1 MTPTSGA
8 GTARKPEIA
17 ELVKNAVCGDVN
29 AYGELYK
36 TCLDRIYRYVFWQV
50 GNAMQAEDITEEVF
64 IKAWKA
70 IGSCRGKEHTF
81 VSWLYRVAHN
91 HIVDTLRKHKSDLP
105 LDDNNTSII
114 ADVEHIAESSLQLQ
128 EIQKAISTLPE
139 QQRQVIL
146 LKFFNEAD
154 NNEIE
159 HIMGKKQGAIRALQM
174 RALISLRQRLS
185 LEERTHV

>member
-1 MTPTSGA
+1 M
-8 GTARKPEIA
+8 
-17 ELVKNAVCGDVN
+17 
-29 AYGELYK
+29 
-36 TCLDRIYRYVFWQV
+36 
-50 GNAMQAEDITEEVF
+50 
-64 IKAWKA
+64 
-70 IGSCRGKEHTF
+70 
-81 VSWLYRVAHN
+81 
-91 HIVDTLRKHKSDLP
+91 
-105 LDDNNTSII
+105 
-114 ADVEHIAESSLQLQ
+114 EHIAESSLQLQ